1 MATSTEQIQQ
11 LYIALFGRPA
21 DAAGQSYWGNILATD
36 PNAIPTIAATFAQS
50 LEFAANYGGMP
61 NTGVIS
67 AFYQNLF
74 GHPPDA
80 TQLNQWSTQLGQGAN
95 IGTVVTGIIN
105 SAAAADAAVM
115 NNKVIAAT
123 NFTAVLDTPAE
134 NNAYATALGRDTAQ
148 DYLAYVDDANSVT
161 VATTPFSLNLVTSD
175 IVAGTGW
182 SMPARVAHQVQEL
195 YVAYFARAA
204 DRGGFDYWTALLD
217 GDPANARLPLISGGF
232 AASGEYKA
240 EYSQATNA
248 EKVNAV
254 YENLFSREAEAAG
267 RDFWVRALDAGQMTI
282 DNAVTMIAAGA
293 QGSDL
298 YAYGAKVN
306 VAEAITAAIDTPAE
320 IQGYG
325 TANGIAAVT
334 GYIAQVRDVAT
345 FNAAIDPTA
354 INTLVAGF
362 AGQAAATPRVDA
374 DGIQLVGIANFES
387 PGMMA

>member
-1 MATSTEQIQQ
+1 MATSIEQIQQ

-21 DAAGQSYWGNILATD
+21 DAAGQSYWGNILVTD

-50 LEFAANYGGMP
+50 PEYAANYGGMP
-61 NTGVIS
+61 NTGIIS

-80 TQLNQWSTQLGQGAN
+80 TQLNQWTTMLGRGVN

-105 SAAAADAAVM
+105 SAAPADAAVM
-115 NNKVIAAT
+115 NNKVVAAT
-123 NFTAVLDTPAE
+123 NFTAMLDTQAE
-134 NNAYATALGRDTAQ
+134 NNAYATAVGRDTAH
-148 DYLAYVDDANSVT
+148 DYLAYVDDASSVT
-161 VATTPFSLNLVTSD
+161 VATTPFALNLVTSD

-182 SMPARVAHQVQEL
+182 SMPARVAHQVQDL

-204 DRGGFDYWTALLD
+204 DRGGFDYWSALLD
-217 GDPANARLPLISGGF
+217 GDPANARLPLISSGF
-232 AASGEYKA
+232 AASQEYKA

-254 YENLFSREAEAAG
+254 YQNLFSREAEATG

-306 VAEAITAAIDTPAE
+306 VAQAITTAIDTPAE
-320 IQGYG
+320 AQAYTGPS
-325 TANGIAAVT
+325 AVAAVT
-334 GYIAQVRDVAT
+334 AYIAQVKDEAT
-345 FNAAIDPTA
+345 FNAAINPAA
-354 INTLVAGF
+354 INALVAGF
-362 AGQAAATPRVDA
+362 SGQAAAPDIGA
-374 DGIQLVGIANFES
+374 DGIQLVGIADVD
-387 PGMMA
+387 PMGMMA